1 MAHARPLLSHTIA
14 CIMQGHGVGEDRN
27 HASVHQHTEGIS
39 NINYLLVY
47 DNCYGI
53 SCHSLECMKLLHYH
67 TEGVLQCR
75 CTKYPTHHLWW
86 SLHDPTSRV
95 PLCQLKSPSNVGHFT
110 IYEVYDIYATQLV
123 MQHELKPH
131 VSLAHQL
138 QNIYEIYFCSHA
150 WNDRRRGSRHENRL
164 DKLILYSTSL

>member
-1 MAHARPLLSHTIA
+1 MYVMWLTVIFPDLCRYVYTYTTLPPVAPARPSSHTQLPA
-14 CIMQGHGVGEDRN
+14 LCKVMTCGESTN

-75 CTKYPTHHLWW
+75 CTKYHTHHLWW

-95 PLCQLKSPSNVGHFT
+95 HTRSLRSSGLPIEITVQCWTLYHIRSIWHLCNT
-110 IYEVYDIYATQLV
+110 IVDAAWTEASR
-123 MQHELKPH
+123 EFSAP
-131 VSLAHQL
+131 VS
-138 QNIYEIYFCSHA
+138 
-150 WNDRRRGSRHENRL
+150 
-164 DKLILYSTSL
+164 

>member
-1 MAHARPLLSHTIA
+1 MT
-14 CIMQGHGVGEDRN
+14 CGESRN

-95 PLCQLKSPSNVGHFT
+95 HTRSLRSSGLPIEITVQCWTLYHIRSIWHLCNT
-110 IYEVYDIYATQLV
+110 IGDAAWTEASREFSAPTSKYIWNIF
-123 MQHELKPH
+123 
-131 VSLAHQL
+131 L
-138 QNIYEIYFCSHA
+138 QSCVKRQAQRITSWEPTWQTYT
-150 WNDRRRGSRHENRL
+150 
-164 DKLILYSTSL
+164 ILY